1 MSRDSRRN
9 SKRSL
14 HFGRD
19 DTSTPTR
26 GMILRFFASRQ
37 GRFGCFMVRM
47 KRSLILQVFGALIA
61 AMSYGTTG
69 YDLAAIATNQLA
81 VDLHRQ
87 LATGNENLCVSPYS
101 IESALAMTFA
111 GADGQTRIE
120 MARALHFPSDG
131 GAVPA
136 SFAALQH
143 SLEEMSTK
151 TAELVK
157 QSKKFGGPSEPIML
171 SIANRLFAQKGYDFR
186 EPFLALVKQN
196 FGAAFELIDFV
207 HDATGATQHINQ
219 WVADQ
224 THDRI
229 HDLIP
234 AGALDET
241 TRLVLANALYLKA
254 SWADPFSEKATGPEP
269 FHVHGG
275 APADVSMMRKM
286 DRHFGYAKRDGFTAV
301 SLPYTGNDLQFLVL
315 LPDDVNAL
323 HALESKL
330 TSEMLA
336 ECAKLETRAE
346 IDLHLPKF
354 KIEPPTIAL
363 AEKFEALGMKT
374 AFDQPQGSA
383 NFDKMAPRKPRDYL
397 YISQVFHKTFIAVDE
412 KGTEAAAATAVA
424 MMAATALKSPPPPPI
439 EVKIDR
445 PFVYAIQH
453 VPSGVCLFLG
463 RVTDPR

>member
-1 MSRDSRRN
+1 MRRLKIARAQG
-9 SKRSL
+9 SKSAVA
-14 HFGRD
+14 
-19 DTSTPTR
+19 
-26 GMILRFFASRQ
+26 MCCNRFTKENLFASRQ
-37 GRFGCFMVRM
+37 SRFGCFVIGM
-47 KRSLILQVFGALIA
+47 KSLLILTVFGPLIA
-61 AMSYGTTG
+61 AMSYGATG
-69 YDLAAIATNQLA
+69 YELAATATNQLA

-87 LATGNENLCVSPYS
+87 LATGNENLCASPYS

-111 GADGQTRIE
+111 GAAGQTRIE
-120 MARALHFPSDG
+120 MVRVLHFASDDD
-131 GAVPA
+131 AVPA

-196 FGAAFELIDFV
+196 FGAAFEPIDFV
-207 HDATGATQHINQ
+207 HDAFEATQHINQ

-229 HDLIP
+229 RDLIP

-254 SWADPFSEKATGPEP
+254 SWADPFSENATQPGS

-275 APADVSMMRKM
+275 APVDVPMMRKT

-301 SLPYTGNDLQFLVL
+301 SLPYAGNDLQFLVL
-315 LPDDVNAL
+315 LPDDVNGL

-330 TSEMLA
+330 SGEMLA
-336 ECAKLETRAE
+336 GCAKLRTRDV
-346 IDLHLPKF
+346 DLHVPKF
-354 KIEPPTIAL
+354 KLEPPTMAL
-363 AEKFEALGMKT
+363 AKKFEALGMKT
-374 AFDQPQGSA
+374 AFDKPQGSA
-383 NFDKMAPRKPRDYL
+383 NFDKMAPRTPKDYL
-397 YISQVFHKTFIAVDE
+397 YISQLFHKTFIAVDE
-412 KGTEAAAATAVA
+412 KGTEAAAAPAVA
-424 MMAATALKSPPPPPI
+424 MMAGTALGSPPPPLI
-439 EVKIDR
+439 EVKVDH